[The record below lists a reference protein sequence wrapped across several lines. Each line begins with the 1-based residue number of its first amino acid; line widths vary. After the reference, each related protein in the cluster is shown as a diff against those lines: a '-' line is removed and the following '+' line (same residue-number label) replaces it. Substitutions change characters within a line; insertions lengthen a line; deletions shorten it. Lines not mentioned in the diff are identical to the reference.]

1 MAAAGRSRGTFL
13 LPCVSE
19 RLDFSK
25 LACRRA
31 CPHSHRSEGSVGS
44 SQTTPVVPPA
54 ASAASPWLSTPAHV
68 VPADLDPFRA
78 DPATRG
84 PGCGPGAP
92 QPEHLHGHRLSLS
105 GRAGAPTVTIRRN
118 GTSHREAV
126 LVEMTLFRN
135 LCDVTGRRHANLV
148 LKRKAPSVPPV
159 NCCDRN
165 VHLCWALMWPQAL
178 RHCLVKLKT

>member
-1 MAAAGRSRGTFL
+1 M
-13 LPCVSE
+13 
-19 RLDFSK
+19 
-25 LACRRA
+25 
-31 CPHSHRSEGSVGS
+31 GS

-126 LVEMTLFRN
+126 LVEMTLFV
-135 LCDVTGRRHANLV
+135 LCFGKYIKQTEREAETYANQLHALQAI
-148 LKRKAPSVPPV
+148 LSVFGK
-159 NCCDRN
+159 
-165 VHLCWALMWPQAL
+165 HG
-178 RHCLVKLKT
+178 